1 MTTIPILYIGMPGI
15 GKTAK
20 IHQQYDYVEV
30 LLASSMTEED
40 IAGIPYRDGQYDVRT
55 VPNAMRNLERAAGEG
70 KTTALFLDELDKA
83 RRSVAD
89 TLLTLIASR
98 KVGNTKLPASTDI
111 IAAANPPEWGGGDG
125 ISDAMLSRFAAIPV
139 EPIVSE
145 WVSWAKNT
153 YNDPVTL
160 DIIEAISCGE
170 IPIAD
175 LAGED
180 LNRRITCPR
189 TLAMALEYISSGQPK
204 PELRVRGLL
213 TPATASQVLNLM
225 LRTQTDL
232 SKKAAIV
239 RGGATSKTIQPVRL

>member
-1 MTTIPILYIGMPGI
+1 MANIPTLYIGMPGI

-40 IAGIPYRDGQYDVRT
+40 IAGIPYRDGLYDMRT
-55 VPNAMRNLERAAGEG
+55 IPESIRNLEREAALG

-98 KVGNTKLPASTDI
+98 KVGNTRLPVSTDI

-125 ISDAMLSRFAAIPV
+125 ISDAMLSRFTAIPV

-145 WVSWAKNT
+145 WVKWAKNT
-153 YNDPVTL
+153 YDNPIAI
-160 DIIEAISCGE
+160 DIINAVDCGE

-175 LAGED
+175 MAGED

-189 TLAMALEYISSGQPK
+189 TLAMALSYISSGSPS
-204 PELRVRGLL
+204 PELRIKGLL

-225 LRTQTDL
+225 QRTKADL
-232 SKKAAIV
+232 SVKASVIRFAAIK
-239 RGGATSKTIQPVRL
+239 SIQPVRL